1 MCGDWYVT
9 APAGAPKVQIVTI
22 TTCSSAGEALRAI
35 DQKNLIKSDFVLV
48 HPRLVPMGSTGGQDP
63 ALSAAIANGTSAARS
78 ADHGPMKFMLCS

>member
-9 APAGAPKVQIVTI
+9 APAAAPKVQIVTI

-63 ALSAAIANGTSAARS
+63 APCPSLLPSPTVRVQLGVQITGR
-78 ADHGPMKFMLCS
+78 